1 MKPAAVSDPAVVE
14 QTRGELSFLLWSD
27 LRAFVHGM
35 SAMARA
41 TGAPSPFKQV
51 DGPPVPLVV
60 FCSAEGRAFRI
71 GARYD
76 PVALYSLM
84 PIR

>member
-1 MKPAAVSDPAVVE
+1 
-14 QTRGELSFLLWSD
+14 
-27 LRAFVHGM
+27 M